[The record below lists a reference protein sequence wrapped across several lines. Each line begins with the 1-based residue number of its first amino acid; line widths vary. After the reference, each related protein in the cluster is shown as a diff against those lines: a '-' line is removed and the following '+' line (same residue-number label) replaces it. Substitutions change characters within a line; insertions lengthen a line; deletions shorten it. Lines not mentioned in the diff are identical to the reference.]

1 MIVHVKSIYSFQQLG
16 NRENQEDS
24 RYPDSDSPSIG
35 ESAFIVCDGIG
46 GCDDGHLASSTVCN
60 CIGELLSL
68 HKNTDNFP
76 EEDFSNIL
84 KQAYKALDDVSL
96 KFNTNLGTTL
106 SFVAIH
112 RGGIF
117 TAHLGDSRIY
127 QIRPGE
133 GITYR
138 SEDHSLVNALL
149 RSGNISPDEI
159 SGHPKRNI
167 IIRSMFSKSGTS
179 DKDNPTVLN
188 IKNIVPGDYILLCS
202 DGVIDKITDED
213 LIALYS
219 SSLSDENKL
228 KQLSKICKES
238 SDNNTAIQ
246 ICIGVIDNE
255 EEDSMLEESLEEE
268 EDLCVNTEQ
277 ITTDDED
284 SVHELPLTIEN
295 NQSKIRTIFSRLF
308 Q

>member
-1 MIVHVKSIYSFQQLG
+1 MIIHLKSIYSFKQLG
-16 NRENQEDS
+16 NRESQEDS
-24 RYPDSDSPSIG
+24 RYPDSDSPNI
-35 ESAFIVCDGIG
+35 EEYAFLVCDGIG
-46 GCDDGHLASSTVCN
+46 GCDDGLLASSTVSS
-60 CIGELLSL
+60 CIGSLLSS
-68 HKNTDNFP
+68 HKNTNKFT
-76 EEDFSNIL
+76 EEDFSNIINHAF
-84 KQAYKALDDVSL
+84 KSLDDVSS

-117 TAHLGDSRIY
+117 TAHIGDSRIY

-133 GITYR
+133 GIMYR

-188 IKNIVPGDYILLCS
+188 IKNIDPGDYFLLCS

-228 KQLSKICKES
+228 RQLSKICKES

-246 ICIGVIDNE
+246 ICIEQIDKEAEDNISDESFE
-255 EEDSMLEESLEEE
+255 EKEP
-268 EDLCVNTEQ
+268 CVNTEQ
-277 ITTDDED
+277 ITNDDED

-295 NQSKIRTIFSRLF
+295 NQSKIRTILSRLF